1 LAAVNAHHD
10 TDPIQPND
18 PKESD
23 MATTSS
29 KRSSEKASRPT
40 GGSSS
45 NGGHSDAVRELFVYA
60 TRVQLATVT
69 SLSKFVAD
77 WAQAADRY
85 AKAISDEVLGR
96 APGETTSRELVGR
109 LAVLSRR
116 HLRELTDLPTDAV
129 GHFNSELARRP
140 QQQQRVVRRAA

>member
-1 LAAVNAHHD
+1 
-10 TDPIQPND
+10 
-18 PKESD
+18 

-29 KRSSEKASRPT
+29 KRTTDKASART
-40 GGSSS
+40 GGSSPT

-60 TRVQLATVT
+60 TRVQLATLT

-109 LAVLSRR
+109 LAVVSRR